1 MSVRHPRPYVLS
13 LLITER
19 RLLCRHRSAEKDIA
33 VKKKQR
39 MKRKFLAAETKG
51 SFSKG
56 SRSVKSLLK
65 EREAG
70 NESDVIVRAA
80 RESHMLAAR

>member
-1 MSVRHPRPYVLS
+1 
-13 LLITER
+13 
-19 RLLCRHRSAEKDIA
+19 
-33 VKKKQR
+33 